1 MDNYLDIANSPGM
14 WLACSAIIVVVFFQA
29 VRLTVISLRA
39 GQEIGMTKQQ
49 LMSAFRSGFTTALVP
64 SIAILLGLALL
75 IPRLGLPFP
84 WMRLSVIGSVTYE
97 LMAAG
102 FAASELGLEGLT
114 GDFDAVAFTTAVW
127 VMSMG
132 AIVGLVVV
140 AFFTPKIKS
149 LKDKVAGGDE
159 GWMKVMTAAAF
170 FGAVGYM
177 VAQPVGKIL
186 ERPIAKAT
194 MMANASP
201 LMALLG
207 GFFCMALLGIIIQV
221 GKQNWLK
228 EWALALA
235 IIGGMAVA
243 GLAFYW
249 FGIGA
254 GV

>member
-1 MDNYLDIANSPGM
+1 MDSYLDIANSPGM
-14 WLACSAIIVVVFFQA
+14 WLACSAIIIVVFIQA
-29 VRLTVISLRA
+29 VRLTMISFRA
-39 GQEIGMTKQQ
+39 GKEIGMDRKKM
-49 LMSAFRSGFTTALVP
+49 MSAFRAGFTTALVP

-75 IPRLGLPFP
+75 IPKLGLPFP

-97 LMAAG
+97 LIAAG
-102 FAASELGLEGLT
+102 AAANELGLEGLT
-114 GDFDAVAFTTAVW
+114 AGFDAVAFTTAVW

-132 AIVGLVVV
+132 AIAGLVVV
-140 AFFTPKIKS
+140 AFFTPSIKK

-177 VAQPVGKIL
+177 VAQPV
-186 ERPIAKAT
+186 AKGGP
-194 MMANASP
+194 P
-201 LMALLG
+201 LAALLG
-207 GFFCMALLGIIIQV
+207 GFICMALLGVIIQV

-254 GV
+254 GA